1 MIKIGLTGGVASGKS
16 TVCRLFSQRG
26 VTILDADDIAR
37 ELVEIDQPCYLN
49 IVNAFGPAFL
59 LKNRQLDRAKL
70 RHFIFSD
77 LAAKQQ
83 LEMILHPPIR
93 QQLIERSQV
102 VQSPYCILAI
112 PLLIEANMTDCVD
125 HILVID
131 TTKQN
136 QLDRL
141 CKRDH
146 ISLALANNMISQ
158 QSSHQQ
164 RLALADDVIA
174 NDSTIQHLEKVVSQH
189 HEKYLNLAN
198 SSSNGCQSV
207 DCHGE

>member
-1 MIKIGLTGGVASGKS
+1 MLKIGLTGGVASGKS

-26 VTILDADDIAR
+26 VTIIDADDIAR

-125 HILVID
+125 RILVID

-198 SSSNGCQSV
+198 SSSNGCQSA